1 MSDKLNFGIV
11 GTNFISD
18 AFVKAAKLSEKCKT
32 VAVYSRT
39 KEKGE
44 AFAKKHGIPLVYTSF
59 DEMLDSEELDAVYI
73 ASPTFLH
80 KEMAVKALQK
90 GKHALIEKMISINF
104 SEFLEIKK
112 AMENS
117 SAIFLEAMRPDFD
130 RTFEIIEENLSK
142 IGKIK
147 EVSLEFRQYS
157 SRYDNFKRGIV
168 ENAFNPSIKNSAL
181 SDIGIYPLHLAVR
194 LFGEP
199 IDTSAKSHFLENGFE
214 AEGEL
219 SLLYPD
225 FSVNISYS
233 KIFEGKNISFI
244 KGERG
249 TISFGKIN
257 APNSFS
263 VVIDGKE
270 TVLDFTA
277 EENNMLSEINAF
289 CDTVRGE
296 KKYLRFIDV
305 SKKTLLLVDK
315 IYEKAGIRFPLRV

>member
-1 MSDKLNFGIV
+1 MKEKTLKLAIV

-18 AFVKAAKLSEKCKT
+18 AFANAAKLSKKCE
-32 VAVYSRT
+32 AFAIYSRS

-44 AFAKKHGIPLVYTSF
+44 DFAKKHGISRVYKDF
-59 DEMLDSEELDAVYI
+59 DEMLKDSDIDAVYV

-80 KEMAVKALQK
+80 KEMAVKALRA
-90 GKHALIEKMISINF
+90 GKHAFIEKMICTSYG
-104 SEFLEIKK
+104 EFLEIKEAEK
-112 AMENS
+112 SS

-130 RTFEIIEENLSK
+130 KAFAIVEENLAK

-157 SRYDNFKRGIV
+157 SRFDNFKRGIV
-168 ENAFNPSIKNSAL
+168 ENAFNPALKNSAL

-199 IDTSAKSHFLENGFE
+199 SDISAKSTFLENGFE

-219 SLLYPD
+219 SLFYED
-225 FSVNISYS
+225 FTVNIRYS
-233 KIFEGKNISFI
+233 KIFEGKNVSYI

-257 APNSFS
+257 APKS
-263 VVIDGKE
+263 VSIVIDGKE
-270 TVLDFTA
+270 ALCDFTP
-277 EENNMLSEINAF
+277 EDDNMLTEINAF
-289 CDTVRGE
+289 CDTALGE
-296 KKYLRFIDV
+296 KKYLRFTDV
-305 SKKTLLLVDK
+305 SEKTLALVDT
-315 IYEKAGIRFPLRV
+315 IYKKAGIRFP